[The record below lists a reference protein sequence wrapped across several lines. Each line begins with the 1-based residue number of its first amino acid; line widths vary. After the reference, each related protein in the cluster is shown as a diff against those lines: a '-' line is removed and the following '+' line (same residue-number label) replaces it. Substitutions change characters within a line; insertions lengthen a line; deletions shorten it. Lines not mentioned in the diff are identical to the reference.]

1 MDRCPDG
8 LCPGWCI
15 TSQFRCYTSW
25 MPTTR
30 PRHLAGCGHLPL
42 AGPKPSTVA
51 GAPCSGR
58 SPRRPTGAGRAAAPQ
73 ACSRSATQRHPHRR
87 LRTRLPG
94 SAPRGVAEMIVL
106 DASVLIAYLDADDSQ
121 HAAAETPVSYT
132 HLRAHET
139 DSY

>member
-1 MDRCPDG
+1 MP
-8 LCPGWCI
+8 LCCR
-15 TSQFRCYTSW
+15 TAASLR
-25 MPTTR
+25 
-30 PRHLAGCGHLPL
+30 
-42 AGPKPSTVA
+42 
-51 GAPCSGR
+51 
-58 SPRRPTGAGRAAAPQ
+58 RRPTGAGRAAAPQ

-121 HAAAETPVSYT
+121 HAAAETLLVREIADDFAANPLTLAEAVSYT

-139 DSY
+139 D